1 MIRHLILK
9 RWCKRAGIE
18 VEPDGELLHLRCII
32 ARVRRA
38 EASQLD
44 LLHLADLIDPDGFAR

>member
-9 RWCKRAGIE
+9 RWCKRAGLQ
-18 VEPDGELLHLRCII
+18 VEANGELLHLRGII

-44 LLHLADLIDPDGFAR
+44 LLRLADVIDPDGWAR